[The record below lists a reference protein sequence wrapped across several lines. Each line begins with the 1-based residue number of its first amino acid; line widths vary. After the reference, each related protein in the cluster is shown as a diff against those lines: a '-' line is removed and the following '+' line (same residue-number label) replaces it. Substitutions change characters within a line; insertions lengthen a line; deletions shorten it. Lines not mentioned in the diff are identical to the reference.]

1 MYKVSEMIHLL
12 LIRGLPGSGKTTLA
26 KNIVSLSGFE
36 QCRVFEADQYFMVD
50 GEYKFDASKLGQAH
64 YQCQVN
70 TRQALEQGLFV
81 MVANTFT
88 KRSELEPYYDI
99 AEGLNKTVSEIIC
112 TGDYG
117 STHGVPFEVIEKM
130 RTRFEW

>member
-1 MYKVSEMIHLL
+1 MTKKIDLL
-12 LIRGLPGSGKTTLA
+12 LIRGLPGSGKSTFALNMVTSF
-26 KNIVSLSGFE
+26 KYSRI
-36 QCRVFEADQYFMVD
+36 FEADQYFIAH
-50 GEYKFDASKLGQAH
+50 GEYKFDASKLGEAH
-64 YQCQVN
+64 YQCQIN
-70 TRQALEQGLFV
+70 TKNALEQGLFV

-117 STHGVPFEVIEKM
+117 SIHGVPSEVIEKM
-130 RTRFEW
+130 RNRFEF